1 MTRTAFHTAAAIVV
15 PWLVCATALVDTEA
29 RANTNEKFATVGPFE
44 IIRIYEGQDFTR
56 CAASL
61 GQGSGMLRIAYN
73 AERKYTVS
81 VPGVKKSSDLMMY
94 IEGPEDV
101 DDISFKAQSDGNRT
115 WGNLDKKQVKDFVRT
130 KKQIRVFVN
139 QDNSPDQKT
148 FTWPIGNT
156 SLAEVVSK
164 VEQCM
169 K

>member
-1 MTRTAFHTAAAIVV
+1 MNRTFHQTVAIVAS
-15 PWLVCATALVDTEA
+15 WLVCATALVGTEV

-81 VPGVKKSSDLMMY
+81 VPGVKKSSNLMMY

-115 WGNLDKKQVKDFVRT
+115 WGNLDKQQVKDFART

-148 FTWPIGNT
+148 FTWAIGNT